1 MTDQRKLRELTNAV
15 RITGTL
21 KEMNLEV
28 KPNKKDPTVKQIQG
42 NIVVLSVVDGKVNE
56 HRVELFAKET
66 SKLFKGYET
75 VKNEYK
81 SADVVGVENATRLT
95 VTGSVDGNDYYGQ
108 DGQLRE
114 VNRVRGLFVNRVDDP
129 SIQDEAIAQIELVVK
144 NLRPLTD
151 REGIETGEYGIDAFT
166 VGYNQSVIVLK
177 NLIVG
182 ADLAEVITSNYQI
195 GSTGKLTFNIN
206 NYAEVVEKPVSADA
220 GGFGI
225 QVEIGDEVK
234 NYVRNLKVVGGFPPY
249 YDERAFEEED
259 IVLANRIRALH
270 LQELANTAATPPAQS
285 GGFGNTSFSKPAG
298 STAAPGSVDISDD
311 DLPF

>member
-21 KEMNLEV
+21 KEMNLEI

-42 NIVVLSVVDGKVNE
+42 NIVILSVVDGKANE
-56 HRVELFAKET
+56 HRVELFAKDT

-81 SADVVGVENATRLT
+81 AIDTVGVENATRLT

-114 VNRVRGLFVNRVDDP
+114 VNRIRGLFVNRVDDAAV
-129 SIQDEAIAQIELVVK
+129 QDEAIAQIELVVK

-151 REGIETGEYGIDAFT
+151 KEGIETGEYAIDAFT

-177 NLIVG
+177 NLVVG
-182 ADLAEVITSNYQI
+182 EDLAEVITGNYQA
-195 GSTGKLTFNIN
+195 GNTGKLTFNIN
-206 NYAEVVEKPVSADA
+206 NYAEIVEKPVSPDA

-234 NYVRNLKVVGGFPPY
+234 NYTRNLKVVGGFPPY

-259 IVLANRIRALH
+259 IVLANRIRALK
-270 LQELANTAATPPAQS
+270 LQELANTAQTPPAQS
-285 GGFGNTSFSKPAG
+285 GGFGQGFGKPAG
-298 STAAPGSVDISDD
+298 STAAPGSLDISDD